1 MERDVSFMKKTVL
14 VTGGAGFLG
23 SHLCESLCKAGHNV
37 ICLDNLS
44 TGTYDNIKL
53 FETNPLFRFIKSDVE
68 NMPVVNVDEIYNL
81 ACPAS
86 PRHYQKDPVKTIK
99 TNYEG
104 MLKVLEIARINDA
117 RVIQASTSE
126 IYGDPLVHPQG
137 ETYTGNVNT
146 VGPRACY
153 DEGKRIAETLCYSY
167 REMYNIQVGIVR
179 IFNTYGPRMRADDG
193 RVVSNFILQALK
205 GKDITIYG
213 DGYQTRSFCYIDD
226 LINGLQRM
234 MAAENFFG
242 PVNLGN
248 PVETSMLELAQI
260 IIELTKSKSKLCF
273 AALPQDDPVRRKPD
287 ISLAE
292 EVLGWKPQ
300 ISLQDGLYRTI
311 QYMNENI

>member
-1 MERDVSFMKKTVL
+1 M
-14 VTGGAGFLG
+14 G

>member
-1 MERDVSFMKKTVL
+1 MKKTVL

-273 AALPQDDPVRRKPD
+273 PALPQDDPVRRKPD

>member
-1 MERDVSFMKKTVL
+1 MKKTVL

-86 PRHYQKDPVKTIK
+86 PRHYQKNPVKTIK

>member
-1 MERDVSFMKKTVL
+1 MKKTVL